1 MDRRRKMNEVYSGA
15 PARLVI
21 PGDTIEVSGE
31 FTTGSGIIKLNNKL
45 IATQLG
51 HIKENNGT
59 IYLDA
64 CNSAYMPRSG
74 DLVIGYVTSM
84 RGNLWMFDIGGPFEA
99 LLPMSLSPW
108 NTQYGDLEE
117 HMGVGDYAL
126 IRVQEVDSQ
135 QGVVCTMKGIGLRKV
150 TTGVVE
156 HIGSNSIK
164 LFVGTEG
171 KNLQRIKKE
180 SGCRI
185 TVADNGKIW
194 IEGDESGILR
204 VRNISSE
211 FSNSNTPYPN
221 SQLIKSFNKKMEEI

>member
-1 MDRRRKMNEVYSGA
+1 MNEVYSGA
-15 PARLVI
+15 PERLVI
-21 PGDTIEVSGE
+21 PGDTIEEGSD
-31 FTTGSGIIKLNNKL
+31 FTAGSGVIKIENKL

-51 HIKENNGT
+51 HVKENNGT
-59 IYLDA
+59 VYLQA

-74 DLVIGYVTSM
+74 DLVIGFVTSM
-84 RGNLWMFDIGGPFEA
+84 RGNLWLFDIGGPFEA

-135 QGVVCTMKGIGLRKV
+135 HGVVCTMKGIGLRKI

-156 HIGSNSIK
+156 SIGSNSIK
-164 LFVGTEG
+164 LFVGSEG
-171 KNLQRIKKE
+171 KNLQKLKE
-180 SGCRI
+180 NSGCRI

-194 IEGDESGILR
+194 IEGEDKGISA
-204 VRNISSE
+204 VRDVSLD

-221 SQLIKSFNKKMEEI
+221 KNLKKIFENKMEGL